1 MNFIKFWKGV
11 ALITIIATIV
21 LHCIDI
27 DEQMKNRIF
36 YMLIM
41 RNACRAFIFYFTF
54 TFYKII
60 FIGLFRGIKSILHS
74 IVNFFFSSYS
84 SYKSNNALKDEELN
98 KLEKITI
105 LKHQGALTNEEF
117 EEQKEKIM
125 KKYR

>member
-1 MNFIKFWKGV
+1 MDFIKFWKGV
-11 ALITIIATIV
+11 ALTTIVATIV
-21 LHCIDI
+21 LHCVNI

-36 YMLIM
+36 YMQIM
-41 RNACRAFIFYFTF
+41 RNASRAFIIYFIF

-60 FIGLFRGIKSILHS
+60 FVGLFRGIKSILYS

-84 SYKSNNALKDEELN
+84 SYKFNNALKDEELN

-105 LKHQGALTNEEF
+105 LKHQGALTDEEF
-117 EEQKEKIM
+117 KEQKEKIM